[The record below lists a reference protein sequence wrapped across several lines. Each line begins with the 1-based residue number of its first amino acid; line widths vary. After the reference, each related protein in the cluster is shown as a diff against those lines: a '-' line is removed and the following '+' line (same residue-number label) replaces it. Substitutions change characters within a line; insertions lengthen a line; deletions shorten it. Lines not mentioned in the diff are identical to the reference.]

1 MDCYPYPNQRSPLKE
16 IREEGL
22 FHCDPLDEG
31 ESVEAEAESGQPS
44 NKCSLPDLVTT
55 SMAASIQQPRNL
67 FDSVVLL
74 DHLPESS
81 GDDDDGDHLFLLP
94 DRVLAMDS
102 ISFREDVAAIAPSFL
117 PQQHSPHNS
126 LDSSDSNRS
135 LRLADDSEGLRLAR
149 ASNGCRTL
157 WLCEAGLI
165 GQTSSNSSSGHLL
178 VDDSPT
184 LTSNKSVPVHEDDI
198 HSQSPTS
205 SPPPPHQLHHH
216 QQQQYHPQQQ
226 QQQQV
231 SSQKNEESPPSNSH
245 PQPQPHHLDED
256 VDLDH
261 SGQSRDDVN
270 TPSSKRPLSRKSS
283 THRNQ
288 TSDLWFMF
296 DSDEQFG
303 GEGRDQLS
311 LSTKEREDR
320 VRKIKEHQEEER
332 RKKLEELKQHAQASQ
347 KFREQQEF
355 ERRRH
360 FELLRSKENEKLSAV
375 VERRKAIESADRER
389 KEALLKKAI
398 EREEKIMEK
407 RREQQARM
415 TFAFGSST
423 PRSLHPNLGS
433 SSDIWGSS
441 RSNGQGNI
449 MSQSMYSP
457 GPTANRK
464 SAERE
469 LMDES
474 MKKRTSSVHGLDKS
488 GDGRPRLS
496 TWKDRSSAVNRS
508 SPSRFLPN
516 LKSIMASPASGAA
529 SAKNTSNTNLK
540 GVGTTAGLLYRK
552 DRFTKVQSQPGSPMA
567 EQSPL
572 YWFIRDI
579 DIGDSHSERSSNRR
593 APSADGRGPRP
604 PGPSPCSRSRHDSHF
619 MRGSASLVGGEDSG
633 LGLPSSSMSQSFCL
647 SGTGGTFTAHRRRT
661 DLMPTITPGMM
672 ARESGSSRSSTP
684 AGTKR
689 STPGRA
695 VSMSRLDQLSR
706 PRLHANHS
714 PSHTRH
720 MAKGT
725 SKTSLPNQHQHHH
738 HQQQQQP
745 GSSHYVDVVF
755 RQGMSASVSMGH
767 LNRPPSNSANHINH
781 RSPVKR
787 RSSQLAKRPPRPR
800 PEGISRESSSV
811 HQSRPPSA
819 MSSDSNTNTNGGVRM
834 RRSHVR
840 RARPISIATTG
851 MSTSMIE
858 TRRSTPSRT
867 NQKSLTSS
875 TRMTRSKS
883 IDKDDDNN
891 STKSTNSLSKSPS
904 SNAVGGTPRRTPA
917 QVKADSNAKKGKTPV
932 KAPSTPMKSPVGKKD
947 FVSSSTSI
955 EERPPKSTTPDLT
968 PKFQT
973 EEVTPDVIS
982 GGAIGEG
989 QKSPVKDK
997 SPPPSTADGG
1007 QENTADSGP
1016 GTPSKKIISSE
1027 EEAKA
1032 KLAEKRRQMKEKMER
1047 EAELERQRLA
1057 EEERLEEER
1066 RLKEEEEERL
1076 AMIEADRLAAL
1087 ARQAEEERLQKAME
1101 EAQKREEEERQR
1113 KEEEEKAK
1121 KEKEEAE
1128 RKAREEA
1135 EMKQKEMEEKHRK
1148 EEAERLER
1156 KKRIEQIMARTRGS
1170 KGTPTST
1177 PKKEAAAAPDT
1188 KSDDLNGTIVNPA
1201 ESDNENAYQST
1212 SDPRDQTQHHSA
1224 NADDMS
1230 GEQSSSTASATP
1242 QPDLLGDLFSN
1253 NNKEQSNTLASPTAP
1268 SSVFAENEKN
1278 QAQDASP
1285 NKQLLLDSPEE
1296 KGTIDTQIKEVSASN
1311 SNGQSHGNGN
1321 HEFDQILDLNEAKE
1335 SSASEVTTAP
1345 IIAFENETTNGGQE
1359 SGAASPLNKLDAN
1372 TAGMAFIA

>member
-441 RSNGQGNI
+441 RRLASSSNGQGNI

-488 GDGRPRLS
+488 GD
-496 TWKDRSSAVNRS
+496 
-508 SPSRFLPN
+508 
-516 LKSIMASPASGAA
+516 
-529 SAKNTSNTNLK
+529 
-540 GVGTTAGLLYRK
+540 
-552 DRFTKVQSQPGSPMA
+552 
-567 EQSPL
+567 
-572 YWFIRDI
+572 
-579 DIGDSHSERSSNRR
+579 
-593 APSADGRGPRP
+593 
-604 PGPSPCSRSRHDSHF
+604 
-619 MRGSASLVGGEDSG
+619 
-633 LGLPSSSMSQSFCL
+633 
-647 SGTGGTFTAHRRRT
+647 
-661 DLMPTITPGMM
+661 
-672 ARESGSSRSSTP
+672 
-684 AGTKR
+684 
-689 STPGRA
+689 
-695 VSMSRLDQLSR
+695 
-706 PRLHANHS
+706 
-714 PSHTRH
+714 
-720 MAKGT
+720 
-725 SKTSLPNQHQHHH
+725 
-738 HQQQQQP
+738 
-745 GSSHYVDVVF
+745 
-755 RQGMSASVSMGH
+755 
-767 LNRPPSNSANHINH
+767 
-781 RSPVKR
+781 
-787 RSSQLAKRPPRPR
+787 
-800 PEGISRESSSV
+800 GISRESSSV

>member
-441 RSNGQGNI
+441 RRLASSSNGQGNI

-689 STPGRA
+689 STPA
-695 VSMSRLDQLSR
+695 
-706 PRLHANHS
+706 
-714 PSHTRH
+714 
-720 MAKGT
+720 
-725 SKTSLPNQHQHHH
+725 
-738 HQQQQQP
+738 
-745 GSSHYVDVVF
+745 
-755 RQGMSASVSMGH
+755 
-767 LNRPPSNSANHINH
+767 
-781 RSPVKR
+781 
-787 RSSQLAKRPPRPR
+787 
-800 PEGISRESSSV
+800 
-811 HQSRPPSA
+811 
-819 MSSDSNTNTNGGVRM
+819 
-834 RRSHVR
+834 
-840 RARPISIATTG
+840 
-851 MSTSMIE
+851 
-858 TRRSTPSRT
+858 
-867 NQKSLTSS
+867 LTSS

>member
-1 MDCYPYPNQRSPLKE
+1 
-16 IREEGL
+16 
-22 FHCDPLDEG
+22 
-31 ESVEAEAESGQPS
+31 
-44 NKCSLPDLVTT
+44 
-55 SMAASIQQPRNL
+55 
-67 FDSVVLL
+67 
-74 DHLPESS
+74 
-81 GDDDDGDHLFLLP
+81 
-94 DRVLAMDS
+94 
-102 ISFREDVAAIAPSFL
+102 
-117 PQQHSPHNS
+117 
-126 LDSSDSNRS
+126 
-135 LRLADDSEGLRLAR
+135 
-149 ASNGCRTL
+149 
-157 WLCEAGLI
+157 
-165 GQTSSNSSSGHLL
+165 
-178 VDDSPT
+178 
-184 LTSNKSVPVHEDDI
+184 
-198 HSQSPTS
+198 
-205 SPPPPHQLHHH
+205 
-216 QQQQYHPQQQ
+216 
-226 QQQQV
+226 
-231 SSQKNEESPPSNSH
+231 
-245 PQPQPHHLDED
+245 
-256 VDLDH
+256 
-261 SGQSRDDVN
+261 
-270 TPSSKRPLSRKSS
+270 
-283 THRNQ
+283 
-288 TSDLWFMF
+288 
-296 DSDEQFG
+296 
-303 GEGRDQLS
+303 
-311 LSTKEREDR
+311 
-320 VRKIKEHQEEER
+320 
-332 RKKLEELKQHAQASQ
+332 
-347 KFREQQEF
+347 
-355 ERRRH
+355 
-360 FELLRSKENEKLSAV
+360 
-375 VERRKAIESADRER
+375 
-389 KEALLKKAI
+389 
-398 EREEKIMEK
+398 
-407 RREQQARM
+407 
-415 TFAFGSST
+415 
-423 PRSLHPNLGS
+423 
-433 SSDIWGSS
+433 
-441 RSNGQGNI
+441 
-449 MSQSMYSP
+449 
-457 GPTANRK
+457 
-464 SAERE
+464 
-469 LMDES
+469 
-474 MKKRTSSVHGLDKS
+474 
-488 GDGRPRLS
+488 
-496 TWKDRSSAVNRS
+496 
-508 SPSRFLPN
+508 
-516 LKSIMASPASGAA
+516 
-529 SAKNTSNTNLK
+529 
-540 GVGTTAGLLYRK
+540 
-552 DRFTKVQSQPGSPMA
+552 
-567 EQSPL
+567 
-572 YWFIRDI
+572 
-579 DIGDSHSERSSNRR
+579 
-593 APSADGRGPRP
+593 
-604 PGPSPCSRSRHDSHF
+604 
-619 MRGSASLVGGEDSG
+619 
-633 LGLPSSSMSQSFCL
+633 MSQSFCL

>member
-441 RSNGQGNI
+441 RRLASSSNGQGNI

-689 STPGRA
+689 STP
-695 VSMSRLDQLSR
+695 
-706 PRLHANHS
+706 
-714 PSHTRH
+714 
-720 MAKGT
+720 
-725 SKTSLPNQHQHHH
+725 
-738 HQQQQQP
+738 
-745 GSSHYVDVVF
+745 
-755 RQGMSASVSMGH
+755 
-767 LNRPPSNSANHINH
+767 
-781 RSPVKR
+781 
-787 RSSQLAKRPPRPR
+787 
-800 PEGISRESSSV
+800 GISRESSSV

>member
-1 MDCYPYPNQRSPLKE
+1 
-16 IREEGL
+16 
-22 FHCDPLDEG
+22 
-31 ESVEAEAESGQPS
+31 
-44 NKCSLPDLVTT
+44 
-55 SMAASIQQPRNL
+55 
-67 FDSVVLL
+67 
-74 DHLPESS
+74 
-81 GDDDDGDHLFLLP
+81 
-94 DRVLAMDS
+94 
-102 ISFREDVAAIAPSFL
+102 
-117 PQQHSPHNS
+117 
-126 LDSSDSNRS
+126 
-135 LRLADDSEGLRLAR
+135 
-149 ASNGCRTL
+149 
-157 WLCEAGLI
+157 
-165 GQTSSNSSSGHLL
+165 
-178 VDDSPT
+178 
-184 LTSNKSVPVHEDDI
+184 
-198 HSQSPTS
+198 
-205 SPPPPHQLHHH
+205 
-216 QQQQYHPQQQ
+216 
-226 QQQQV
+226 
-231 SSQKNEESPPSNSH
+231 
-245 PQPQPHHLDED
+245 
-256 VDLDH
+256 
-261 SGQSRDDVN
+261 
-270 TPSSKRPLSRKSS
+270 
-283 THRNQ
+283 
-288 TSDLWFMF
+288 
-296 DSDEQFG
+296 
-303 GEGRDQLS
+303 
-311 LSTKEREDR
+311 
-320 VRKIKEHQEEER
+320 
-332 RKKLEELKQHAQASQ
+332 
-347 KFREQQEF
+347 
-355 ERRRH
+355 
-360 FELLRSKENEKLSAV
+360 
-375 VERRKAIESADRER
+375 
-389 KEALLKKAI
+389 
-398 EREEKIMEK
+398 
-407 RREQQARM
+407 
-415 TFAFGSST
+415 
-423 PRSLHPNLGS
+423 
-433 SSDIWGSS
+433 
-441 RSNGQGNI
+441 
-449 MSQSMYSP
+449 
-457 GPTANRK
+457 
-464 SAERE
+464 
-469 LMDES
+469 
-474 MKKRTSSVHGLDKS
+474 
-488 GDGRPRLS
+488 
-496 TWKDRSSAVNRS
+496 
-508 SPSRFLPN
+508 
-516 LKSIMASPASGAA
+516 
-529 SAKNTSNTNLK
+529 
-540 GVGTTAGLLYRK
+540 
-552 DRFTKVQSQPGSPMA
+552 
-567 EQSPL
+567 
-572 YWFIRDI
+572 
-579 DIGDSHSERSSNRR
+579 
-593 APSADGRGPRP
+593 
-604 PGPSPCSRSRHDSHF
+604 
-619 MRGSASLVGGEDSG
+619 
-633 LGLPSSSMSQSFCL
+633 MSQSFCL

-800 PEGISRESSSV
+800 PE
-811 HQSRPPSA
+811 A
-819 MSSDSNTNTNGGVRM
+819 
-834 RRSHVR
+834 
-840 RARPISIATTG
+840 
-851 MSTSMIE
+851 
-858 TRRSTPSRT
+858 
-867 NQKSLTSS
+867 LTSS